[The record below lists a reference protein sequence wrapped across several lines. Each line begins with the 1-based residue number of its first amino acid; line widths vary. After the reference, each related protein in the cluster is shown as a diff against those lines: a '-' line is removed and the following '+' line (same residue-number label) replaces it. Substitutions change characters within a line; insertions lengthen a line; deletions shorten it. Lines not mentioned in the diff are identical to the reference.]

1 MRRSRTVFAMIDA
14 AATDALR
21 PSPRTR
27 AWCAGASEP
36 SEKPST
42 KSASARSSSAASD
55 SRKRRRFVRCSPSR
69 SIARL
74 DATRTTMR
82 SASRHSTRA
91 RSSRVEGRTSFES
104 FNPDRARRVLGEMR
118 VTSRHTA
125 ATTNGPARAPRP
137 ASSAPA
143 TRWTPRARSKR
154 KSARDGG
161 APRLATAAS
170 LEYAPSSRPCR
181 AGSTAW
187 RDGRHPRRPAQ
198 FSRSWA
204 SGRGTYARHRR
215 RSSAC
220 AP

>member
-1 MRRSRTVFAMIDA
+1 MQLEEAIRGIKSCAERMNSLYGRVVFDEWAVVGIADGKARLVNYFGPRLEGFQKNFAADA
-14 AATDALR
+14 AELR
-21 PSPRTR
+21 KGAKGEEYTVGDFEFARH
-27 AWCAGASEP
+27 AAG
-36 SEKPST
+36 
-42 KSASARSSSAASD
+42 
-55 SRKRRRFVRCSPSR
+55 
-69 SIARL
+69 
-74 DATRTTMR
+74 
-82 SASRHSTRA
+82 
-91 RSSRVEGRTSFES
+91 TSFES

-220 AP
+220 GR